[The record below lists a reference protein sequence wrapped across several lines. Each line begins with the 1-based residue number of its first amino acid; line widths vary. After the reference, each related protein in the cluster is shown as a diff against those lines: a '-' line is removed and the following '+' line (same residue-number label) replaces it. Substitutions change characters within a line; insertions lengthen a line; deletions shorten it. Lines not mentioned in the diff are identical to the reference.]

1 MKHFFKLVL
10 LYAVFIVPIHFM
22 DIEDKFILQISCMLG
37 VTVAYVIAVLIINR
51 KNKKNNEKAE
61 AKED

>member
-61 AKED
+61 TKED